1 MEDDILMRVRDFD
14 KLYDSIIEELRGN
27 LTNQDYRELIT
38 LEYVVS
44 QGYDEPEDIERYKEL
59 SERR

>member
-1 MEDDILMRVRDFD
+1 MYNLENFD
-14 KLYDSIIEELRGN
+14 KIYDKIVEELRGN
-27 LTNQDYRELIT
+27 LTNEEYRELIT

-44 QGYDEPEDIERYKEL
+44 QGYDNPGDVERYMIL